1 MDRFFYSY
9 SFYSVWFSYNFFLCK
24 KIFGLEPSK
33 KLTKIAIDNQI
44 NVQQGFIKDLKDKYD
59 LIILKHSL
67 EHLYNPSKDLEKIR
81 SHVNKYLF
89 IEVPGNFRRIASIQN
104 AHNFYFTKNTLHKI
118 VSKTGFNIIST
129 EYCKET
135 EFIFALYE
143 KSEKTNIIYEYSSF
157 IIGLKKEL

>member
-1 MDRFFYSY
+1 M
-9 SFYSVWFSYNFFLCK
+9 
-24 KIFGLEPSK
+24 
-33 KLTKIAIDNQI
+33 
-44 NVQQGFIKDLKDKYD
+44 KDKYD

-81 SHVNKYLF
+81 SHTNKYLF

-143 KSEKTNIIYEYSSF
+143 KSEKTNIIYEYSYSDE
-157 IIGLKKEL
+157 IKKN